1 MDKFDI
7 ECVNNVIDA
16 IKRCDAPIDGH
27 DRNCDGCPYHNFGH
41 ECLHVRNRDILF
53 ILTKVKDLM
62 QENKD
67 LQLYALKTTLNAIY
81 GWPDDYKTAPIPDN
95 IEKMLEENVQAWK
108 DWATEL
114 RDARLR
120 GLKQELE
127 QRRQELYR
135 EQKQQELYSGGWNN
149 EFHKPEG
156 FPAASGSN

>member
-7 ECVNNVIDA
+7 ECVDNVIDT

-27 DRNCDGCPYHNFGH
+27 DRITASYCDDCKYHDFGH
-41 ECLHVRNRDILF
+41 NCLRVRNRDILF

-67 LQLYALKTTLNAIY
+67 LQLYALKTTLNRIY

-95 IEKMLEENVQAWK
+95 IEKMLAENVQAWK

-114 RDARLR
+114 REAKLR
-120 GLKQELE
+120 GLREEIE
-127 QRRQELYR
+127 QR
-135 EQKQQELYSGGWNN
+135 QQELKIGGWNN

-156 FPAASGSN
+156 FQGTSGSN

>member
-1 MDKFDI
+1 MDKFDM

-16 IKRCDAPIDGH
+16 IKRCSEPM
-27 DRNCDGCPYHNFGH
+27 NVSCCDDCPYHNFGD
-41 ECLHVRNRDILF
+41 ECLRVRNRDILF
-53 ILTKVKDLM
+53 ILTKIKDLM

-67 LQLYALKTTLNAIY
+67 LQLYALKTTLNRIY

-127 QRRQELYR
+127 QR
-135 EQKQQELYSGGWNN
+135 QQELKIGGWNN

-156 FPAASGSN
+156 FQTASGST

>member
-1 MDKFDI
+1 MDKFDM

-16 IKRCDAPIDGH
+16 IKRCDGPIDIHG
-27 DRNCDGCPYHNFGH
+27 RMTVSCCDDCLYHNFGN

-53 ILTKVKDLM
+53 VLTKVKDLM

-67 LQLYALKTTLNAIY
+67 LQLYALKTTLNRIY

-108 DWATEL
+108 DWAAEL
-114 RDARLR
+114 REARLQ

-127 QRRQELYR
+127 QR
-135 EQKQQELYSGGWNN
+135 QQELYTGGWNN

-156 FPAASGSN
+156 FQGT